1 MARDL
6 AITGGRAEVVDAR
19 IPSRYG
25 GGVKRCLL
33 VLFVASGCQSDDKPA
48 KPAAAAA
55 SDDKTYAADIGRLC
69 DSMSLSG
76 ADKMAKL
83 ERVAPHSK
91 WLGEN
96 LETKAAQEFLIKTAP
111 LKGAARADAYDAEAK
126 RVGLAGCA
134 LAAEFR

>member
-1 MARDL
+1 MKRFFL
-6 AITGGRAEVVDAR
+6 A
-19 IPSRYG
+19 
-25 GGVKRCLL
+25 LL
-33 VLFVASGCQSDDKPA
+33 VVSACQSDDKPA
-48 KPAAAAA
+48 KQQPTAVAA
-55 SDDKTYAADIGRLC
+55 SDDKTYAEDIGRLC

-76 ADKMAKL
+76 ADKLEKL

-96 LETKAAQEFLIKTAP
+96 LKNKAAQDYLIKTSP
-111 LKGAARADAYDAEAK
+111 LKGEARAAAYEAEAK